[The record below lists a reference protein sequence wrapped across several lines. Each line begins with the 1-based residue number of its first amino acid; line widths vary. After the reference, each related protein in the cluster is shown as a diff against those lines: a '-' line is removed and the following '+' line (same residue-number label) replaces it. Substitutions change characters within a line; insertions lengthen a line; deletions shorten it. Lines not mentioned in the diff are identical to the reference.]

1 MDVLERHGAQKAKG
15 RHSVTK
21 QATSPKKRSRN
32 WRLTIHNRTVFVL
45 WGFSLVAA
53 LITVKNE
60 RMRETLY
67 NITYL
72 LAALIV
78 FSFFWALINIRWVEL
93 ERKTRARRSQVGKP
107 AEEKFTLRNKS
118 WFPKLWLDV
127 RDNSSLPGHRASR
140 VLNSIGPG
148 RWRDWSVRTTC
159 RERGVFYLGPL
170 TISTGDPF
178 SLFRITRNIDQTSP
192 IVVYPAT
199 VELNAFTPPIGRLPG
214 GDAVRRRTHYVT
226 TNVSGVR
233 DYTPGDSFGRIHWPS
248 TARKDRLIVKEFE
261 LDPTADIWIF
271 LDMQRG
277 VQAGLEIQEPIVEL
291 PALFRPRK
299 RKLLLKPSTEEYA
312 VTAAASLAQHFI
324 RQNRAVGLVA
334 YGQRR
339 EVLPADRG
347 ERQLTKILESLA
359 VLQAEGG
366 IPISQVLASESDRLT
381 RGTTLVIITPAP
393 DEHWVLVSRDL
404 SRRGLRSIA
413 VLLEPLSFGRT
424 ISAERPLAL
433 LQASNT
439 PTYLVH
445 CDESLAAS
453 LSIAV

>member
-1 MDVLERHGAQKAKG
+1 MR
-15 RHSVTK
+15 
-21 QATSPKKRSRN
+21 
-32 WRLTIHNRTVFVL
+32 RTAWIALLVWL
-45 WGFSLVAA
+45 ISLIAA
-53 LITVKNE
+53 LNTG
-60 RMRETLY
+60 RDLLY
-67 NITYL
+67 NTFYMITIV
-72 LAALIV
+72 LAGSWL
-78 FSFFWALINIRWVEL
+78 WAWLNINWISLSRY
-93 ERKTRARRSQVGKP
+93 TRARRSQVGKL
-107 AEEKFTLRNKS
+107 AEEHFEVSNRSRL
-118 WFPKLWLDV
+118 PKLWLEI
-127 RDNSSLPGHRASR
+127 RDFSSLPGHHPSR
-140 VLNSIGPG
+140 VVSSLGGHRKHS
-148 RWRDWSVRTTC
+148 WLVRTPC
-159 RERGVFYLGPL
+159 YRRGRYQLGPL
-170 TISTGDPF
+170 LIRSGDPLGIF
-178 SLFRITRNIDQTSP
+178 ELTRTLPQTTT
-192 IVVYPAT
+192 ILVYPAT
-199 VELNAFTPPIGRLPG
+199 EAVNGFQLPAGRVPG
-214 GDAVRRRTHYVT
+214 GEATRHRTHYLT
-226 TNVSGVR
+226 ANVATVR
-233 DYTPGDSFGRIHWPS
+233 DYVPGDSFNRIHWRS
-248 TARKDRLIVKEFE
+248 TARTGRLIVKEFE